1 MLDFLKKQK
10 EVLLYVLFGVLTT
23 VVSWV
28 TYALFVNLGLGVTVS
43 NILSWVLAVVF
54 AFVTNKLW
62 VFTSPSWRF
71 SVLLREAGTFL
82 SARLATGVLEILC
95 VPLLIATGF
104 DVWMLNLAHGMG
116 LQFAVLET
124 EGIFSKMLV
133 TVVVIILNYFF
144 SKFLVFVKKE
154 K

>member
-1 MLDFLKKQK
+1 MKKQK

-28 TYALFVNLGLGVTVS
+28 TYALFVNLGLGVNVS
-43 NILSWVLAVVF
+43 NILSWILAVAF

-62 VFTSPSWRF
+62 VFSSKEWKL

-82 SARLATGVLEILC
+82 SARLATGALEFIFVPLLEIL
-95 VPLLIATGF
+95 GF
-104 DVWMLNLAHGMG
+104 DNWMQTFCYNIG
-116 LQFAVLET
+116 LHLSVLET

-144 SKFLVFVKKE
+144 SKFLVFRKNKK
-154 K
+154 

>member
-1 MLDFLKKQK
+1 MSDFLKKQK
-10 EVLLYVLFGVLTT
+10 EVLLYVLFGILTT

-28 TYALFVNLGLGVTVS
+28 TYALFVHLGFGVTIS
-43 NILSWVLAVVF
+43 NILSWVLAVAF

-62 VFTSPSWRF
+62 VFSSPNWRF

-82 SARLATGVLEILC
+82 SARIITGILEIVC

-104 DVWMLNLAHGMG
+104 DNWMLNLVHGMG
-116 LQFAVLET
+116 IQFAALET

>member
-1 MLDFLKKQK
+1 MKKQK

-28 TYALFVNLGLGVTVS
+28 TYALFVNLGLGVNVS
-43 NILSWVLAVVF
+43 NILSWILAVAF

-62 VFTSPSWRF
+62 VFSSKEWKL

-104 DVWMLNLAHGMG
+104 DTWMLNLAHGMG

-144 SKFLVFVKKE
+144 SKFLVFRKKE

>member
-1 MLDFLKKQK
+1 MKKQK
-10 EVLLYVLFGVLTT
+10 EVLLYILFGILTT

-28 TYALFVNLGLGVTVS
+28 TYALFVNLHLGVNVS
-43 NILSWVLAVVF
+43 NILSWILAVAF

-62 VFTSPSWRF
+62 VFASKEWKFP
-71 SVLLREAGTFL
+71 VLLREAGAFL

-95 VPLLIATGF
+95 VPLLISTGF
-104 DVWMLNLAHGMG
+104 DTWMLTLCHNIG
-116 LQFAVLET
+116 LQLSVLET
-124 EGIFSKMLV
+124 EGIFSKVLV

-144 SKFLVFVKKE
+144 SKFLVFRKKE